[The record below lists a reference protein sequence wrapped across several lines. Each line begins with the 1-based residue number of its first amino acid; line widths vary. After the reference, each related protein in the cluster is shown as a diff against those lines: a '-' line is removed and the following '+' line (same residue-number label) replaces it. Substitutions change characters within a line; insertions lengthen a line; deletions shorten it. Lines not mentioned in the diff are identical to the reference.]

1 MTGDNRFEARAISGL
16 SGTWTFSFDP
26 EALTLTDR
34 EGEPSFR
41 ILRED
46 ADRMLKLLESIFT
59 ESSLFVRIDK
69 QKSTFRLDKAQVAV
83 LNRWLGKPSVEPL
96 ERALQR
102 HLRWGLPIG
111 GLLVIVSVPLP
122 ANPEAGIEAVP
133 ADALL
138 ASVGISLVAIWVLA
152 RIHPRRVWFLIACLW
167 FLVAAA
173 KIGMDIL
180 HGDAPLWGIL
190 ILFLLLGSATDFQLW
205 RRYAPE
211 PQGED

>member
-34 EGEPSFR
+34 EGEQSFR
-41 ILRED
+41 IWRED
-46 ADRMLKLLESIFT
+46 ADRMLKLRESILT

-69 QKSTFRLDKAQVAV
+69 QKSTFRLDKAQVAL

-102 HLRWGLPIG
+102 RLRWGLAIG
-111 GLLVIVSVPLP
+111 AVFVISSIPLP
-122 ANPEAGIEAVP
+122 ADPEAGIEAVP
-133 ADALL
+133 ADALS
-138 ASVGISLVAIWVLA
+138 ASLGISLVAIWVLA
-152 RIHPRRVWFLIACLW
+152 RIHPRRVWFLIDSLW
-167 FLVAAA
+167 FLVLAA
-173 KIGMDIL
+173 KIGVDIL
-180 HGDAPLWGIL
+180 HGDAPSWGIL
-190 ILFLLLGSATDFQLW
+190 IFFLLLGSATDFQLW